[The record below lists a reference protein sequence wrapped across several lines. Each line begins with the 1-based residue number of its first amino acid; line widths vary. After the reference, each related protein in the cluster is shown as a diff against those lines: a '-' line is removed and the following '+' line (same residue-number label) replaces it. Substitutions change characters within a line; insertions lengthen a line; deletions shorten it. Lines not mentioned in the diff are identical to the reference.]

1 MRPLRLLLQAFGPY
15 LDRTELDLTQFQE
28 HGLFLITGPTGG
40 GKTSLLDAM
49 SFALY
54 CRATG
59 GRRSFAAMRC
69 MSAPEDL
76 PTLVELDFSLQ
87 GETYRFRRSQYTY
100 RKRNKET
107 ELRESHE
114 CFQWKE
120 GDFQLLESG
129 SESAVRRR
137 AEELLMHLTCEQ
149 FSQVIVLPQGDFLR
163 LLRANSKDKGEML
176 KTLFSAGLW
185 RQVTDRLH
193 QRTRSLEEQTGRLSA
208 MRESFLRKEQAES
221 TPELEGKAA
230 ALAQREQA
238 LQQEASDLSKTL
250 EESQSLLQAAETYSR
265 LEAACQEAQTA
276 QERALAAWKETEREA
291 PLLQQKREQAQVL
304 REQAVAVAQEQTQLS
319 QQREELHRAQT
330 AAAQAASARKQ
341 AQAKKQ
347 ELEGLQRQGE
357 ALSLRMEKGRAF
369 LKTCEEAAARL
380 PSLLER
386 RQALEKL
393 TAAWE
398 ELSRRKQREQE
409 AQSAPQE
416 QEKPPTLGKGG
427 AAYKERKARES
438 QLRKKRTALKRLE
451 EAIEEN
457 EAQAAQR
464 EAELQDPA
472 VAADYERVTQLSEE
486 IAQLHQEGER
496 LLEEWTE
503 LSAELE
509 EENREAE

>member
-1 MRPLRLLLQAFGPY
+1 
-15 LDRTELDLTQFQE
+15 
-28 HGLFLITGPTGG
+28 
-40 GKTSLLDAM
+40 M

-137 AEELLMHLTCEQ
+137 AEELLHLTCEQ

-208 MRESFLRKEQAES
+208 TRESFLRKEQAGS

-238 LQQEASDLSKTL
+238 LQQEASDLSKKHW
-250 EESQSLLQAAETYSR
+250 EESQKPCCRPQKPTPGWRRPAKRHKRRMGRPWPPGRKPSGKRPCSSKSGNRPKSCGSR
-265 LEAACQEAQTA
+265 LWQ
-276 QERALAAWKETEREA
+276 
-291 PLLQQKREQAQVL
+291 
-304 REQAVAVAQEQTQLS
+304 
-319 QQREELHRAQT
+319 
-330 AAAQAASARKQ
+330 
-341 AQAKKQ
+341 
-347 ELEGLQRQGE
+347 
-357 ALSLRMEKGRAF
+357 
-369 LKTCEEAAARL
+369 
-380 PSLLER
+380 
-386 RQALEKL
+386 
-393 TAAWE
+393 
-398 ELSRRKQREQE
+398 
-409 AQSAPQE
+409 
-416 QEKPPTLGKGG
+416 
-427 AAYKERKARES
+427 
-438 QLRKKRTALKRLE
+438 
-451 EAIEEN
+451 
-457 EAQAAQR
+457 
-464 EAELQDPA
+464 
-472 VAADYERVTQLSEE
+472 
-486 IAQLHQEGER
+486 
-496 LLEEWTE
+496 
-503 LSAELE
+503 
-509 EENREAE
+509 

>member
-137 AEELLMHLTCEQ
+137 AEELLHLTCEQ

-357 ALSLRMEKGRAF
+357 ALSLRMDKGRAF
-369 LKTCEEAAARL
+369 
-380 PSLLER
+380 
-386 RQALEKL
+386 
-393 TAAWE
+393 
-398 ELSRRKQREQE
+398 
-409 AQSAPQE
+409 
-416 QEKPPTLGKGG
+416 
-427 AAYKERKARES
+427 
-438 QLRKKRTALKRLE
+438 
-451 EAIEEN
+451 
-457 EAQAAQR
+457 
-464 EAELQDPA
+464 
-472 VAADYERVTQLSEE
+472 
-486 IAQLHQEGER
+486 
-496 LLEEWTE
+496 
-503 LSAELE
+503 
-509 EENREAE
+509 